1 MTEAEFNK
9 TYDELNKKMETLQA
23 KMDKINFDKV
33 CKSDAEFAEAEE
45 KWDKLMKLS
54 EAFDVLADQMFD
66 LLDKVEESA
75 EANANG

>member
-9 TYDELNKKMETLQA
+9 TYDEMNKKMETLQA
-23 KMDKINFDKV
+23 KIDKINFDKV

-45 KWDKLMKLS
+45 KWDKFMKLS